1 MGQKAKNA
9 GKKASK
15 VCYKEADAKSC
26 RVTAGNRVRKS
37 MSPTGGPVASAAFD
51 GLSEIDKLLYIDKM
65 HACLAR
71 HIKCG
76 FVTV

>member
-26 RVTAGNRVRKS
+26 KVTFG
-37 MSPTGGPVASAAFD
+37 SAIKGAPALL
-51 GLSEIDKLLYIDKM
+51 GKGYSYSSLSEIALSIEFSDSRK
-65 HACLAR
+65 
-71 HIKCG
+71 
-76 FVTV
+76 